1 MKKKIEKLRQQG
13 KLAQNAAFED
23 LYTALQAAETTLE
36 KAKTDRKIAKSA
48 YYFEREAARKDGM
61 KKDNAFEM
69 EIAWMKAEG
78 ECLICRADYRMAKY
92 RLRRWLEEWSAA
104 PAAAETA
111 AAKPAPKKRAAR
123 TGATAEKTA
132 RRPAKSKANNN
143 DPA

>member
-23 LYTALQAAETTLE
+23 LYAALQAAETTLE

-48 YYFEREAARKDGM
+48 YYFEREAARKDGS

-104 PAAAETA
+104 PAAAKTA
-111 AAKPAPKKRAAR
+111 TEKPAPKKRAAR

-132 RRPAKSKANNN
+132 RRPAKSKSNNS